1 MGILDKV
8 KQVAGEAA
16 EATKKGAAIA
26 QTKAKI
32 FGLRKEANE
41 AAEKLGYLVYRER
54 TGGEAAGAEADEL
67 VRRIAELEAQI
78 AELEA
83 GLEAEGETA
92 AEGESPRAEAASPE
106 AEGQTQEPAS

>member
-32 FGLRKEANE
+32 HGLRKEANE

-54 TGGEAAGAEADEL
+54 TGGEPAGAQADEL
-67 VRRIAELEAQI
+67 VQRISGLEAQI

-83 GLEAEGETA
+83 GLESEGETSS
-92 AEGESPRAEAASPE
+92 EGGSAGEASPE
-106 AEGQTQEPAS
+106 SGPGGSSA

>member
-16 EATKKGAAIA
+16 EATKKGATIA

-32 FGLRKEANE
+32 HGLRREANE
-41 AAEKLGYLVYRER
+41 AAEKLGYLMVRER
-54 TGGEAAGAEADEL
+54 TGGEPAGAEADEL
-67 VRRIAELEAQI
+67 VQRISGLEAQI

-83 GLEAEGETA
+83 GLGAEGEA
-92 AEGESPRAEAASPE
+92 ATGTGAEASHEAGTGQGETPE
-106 AEGQTQEPAS
+106 NA

>member
-32 FGLRKEANE
+32 FSLRKEANE
-41 AAEKLGYLVYRER
+41 AAEKLGYLVHRER
-54 TGGEAAGAEADEL
+54 TGGEPAGAEADEL
-67 VRRIAELEAQI
+67 VQRISELQAQI

-83 GLEAEGETA
+83 GLEAEGEAA
-92 AEGESPRAEAASPE
+92 AEGPAPGTEGEAGGS
-106 AEGQTQEPAS
+106 AEGA

>member
-32 FGLRKEANE
+32 HGLRRETNE
-41 AAEKLGYLVYRER
+41 AAEELGYLVYRER
-54 TGGEAAGAEADEL
+54 TGGEPAGTEADQL
-67 VRRIAELEAQI
+67 VQRISRLQAQI

-83 GLEAEGETA
+83 GLEAEGEA
-92 AEGESPRAEAASPE
+92 APAGPGAEASPE
-106 AEGQTQEPAS
+106 AGPGQGETAGDA